1 MPSGRKRRAEPVDDY
16 PDSSPAPA
24 AQATQQK
31 QRGTQQT
38 RRQQS
43 PASDAEDFVDGEE
56 GGESDDASIQQLAK
70 NLVRYAL
77 SCEYA
82 RVPLRRQD
90 ISTKVLG
97 SRSRAFRKVFDE
109 AQDMLQD
116 IFGMEL
122 VELEKKEKVTIS
134 QKRAAQM
141 SQNASKSSG
150 QWILKTVLPKKYL
163 NDPRILS
170 PPRAPTIEAEA
181 QYVGLY
187 SMVVSLI
194 LLAGGTLPEAKLD
207 RYLKRLNADQSTPLD
222 KTDKVLARMGKDG
235 YIIKVKES
243 QGGEESIDYVVGPR
257 GKAEVGAE
265 GVAAFVKRVYGEE
278 ADDSLHQRLAR
289 SLGISERG
297 AGEAGPAT
305 QKRNRGRPRQPDNN
319 EEEEQDEDQSEE
331 D

>member
-1 MPSGRKRRAEPVDDY
+1 MLPGRKRRAEPLDDY

-24 AQATQQK
+24 ARATQQT
-31 QRGTQQT
+31 QRGGQQT

-43 PASDAEDFVDGEE
+43 PDSDAEDFVDGDE
-56 GGESDDASIQQLAK
+56 GGESDNASIQQLAK

-97 SRSRAFRKVFDE
+97 ARSRAFKEVFDE
-109 AQDMLQD
+109 AQVMLQD
-116 IFGMEL
+116 IFGMEM

-141 SQNASKSSG
+141 SQNASKTSG
-150 QWILKTVLPKKYL
+150 QWILKNVLPKKYL
-163 NDPRILS
+163 NDDRILS
-170 PPRAPTIEAEA
+170 PPRAPTIEAES

-187 SMVVSLI
+187 SMAVSLI

-207 RYLKRLNADQSTPLD
+207 RHLKRLNADQSTPID

-235 YIIKVKES
+235 YIIKVKEN
-243 QGGEESIDYVVGPR
+243 QGGEETIDYVVGPR

-289 SLGISERG
+289 SLGLSERG
-297 AGEAGPAT
+297 AWEAGPAT
-305 QKRNRGRPRQPDNN
+305 QRRDRGRPRRPDSN
-319 EEEEQDEDQSEE
+319 EEEQDEDQSEE